1 MLYKNGLIF
10 GKSKDTGKEVI
21 GPREEHYIV
30 LLNICVYY
38 DRLLLLDLYFV

>member
-21 GPREEHYIV
+21 GPRLKPGV
-30 LLNICVYY
+30 LVMVLV
-38 DRLLLLDLYFV
+38 L